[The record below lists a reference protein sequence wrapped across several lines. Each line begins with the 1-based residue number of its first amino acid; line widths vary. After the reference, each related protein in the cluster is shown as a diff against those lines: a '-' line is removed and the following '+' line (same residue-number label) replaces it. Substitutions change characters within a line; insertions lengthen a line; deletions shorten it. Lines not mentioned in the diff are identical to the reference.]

1 MIITSL
7 SNNHI
12 KDIIKL
18 KEKKYRDIENKFLI
32 EGLHLV
38 EEANKYNLI
47 EEIILLEGYNI
58 DIKVPITY
66 VTSSVMKKI
75 SNMDSIPK
83 IMAIVRKKEEK
94 ELGNKIF
101 ILEDIQDPGN
111 LGTIIRSANAFGID
125 TIVLS
130 KKTVDLYNDK
140 VIRSTQGMIFNTNIV
155 VRDLEDFLNN
165 IKVDYQIIGTK
176 VDNGKDI
183 KNINISN
190 KFAII
195 IGNEGKGMSE
205 PISSLCDEYAYIKM
219 NDSCESLNAAVA
231 ASIIMYEV
239 YNK

>member
-1 MIITSL
+1 MLITSL

-12 KDIIKL
+12 KEVIKL

-32 EGLHLV
+32 EGFHLV

-47 EEIILLEGYNI
+47 EEIILLEGNKI
-58 DIKVPITY
+58 DINVPVTY
-66 VTSSVMKKI
+66 VTENVMKKI
-75 SNMDSIPK
+75 SNMDSVPK
-83 IMAIVRKKEEK
+83 IMAIVRKKEETD
-94 ELGNKIF
+94 LGNKIF
-101 ILEDIQDPGN
+101 VLEDIQDPGN

-140 VIRSTQGMIFNTNIV
+140 VIRSTQGMLFHTNVI
-155 VRDLEDFLNN
+155 VRDLKDFLNN
-165 IKVDYQIIGTK
+165 IKSDYQIIGTK
-176 VDNGKDI
+176 VDNGRNIKDV
-183 KNINISN
+183 NISN

-195 IGNEGKGMSE
+195 IGNEGKGMSNS
-205 PISSLCDEYAYIKM
+205 ISDICSDFIYIKM
-219 NDSCESLNAAVA
+219 NENCESLNAAVA